1 MLVRSILVF
10 FVVIVAS
17 KCDNVNNKVE
27 DECHLPEKLVKEI
40 QSYKP
45 TVHRI
50 IDAVTKGR
58 HKGKVYN
65 HLSDFIDTFG
75 ARVSGT
81 KNLEN
86 SIDYVQDLLV
96 QAGLEN
102 IHGENVTVP
111 HWVRGTEIAEVL
123 EPRRSKIGV
132 LGLGQT
138 ANTPPEGITA
148 EVLVVRSFEELNKPD
163 ISAAAKGKIVVI
175 NFQFER
181 YGRSVKYRSQGPV
194 EAAKHGALAVLI
206 KSVTP
211 FSMYTLHTGYLKY
224 RKDVKKIPALS
235 ITVEDANMLQRYQD
249 KGKRIVIK
257 LQVDS
262 QHLPDETSRNLVA
275 EIKGSEKEQK
285 VVIVSGHLDSW
296 DVGVGAMDDGGGSF
310 ISWYSM
316 VLLKS
321 LGLRA
326 RRTLRVILWTAEEP
340 GFIGAQ
346 AYDKAHKNDLDDFT
360 FVMESDEGTF
370 NPLGIEYTAG
380 KKGGCI
386 LKEIVGLLEP
396 INATQI
402 QYSESVGSDIAMWAK
417 KIPTAGLLNENQKYF
432 WYHHSVA
439 DSLDILDSDTLDKA
453 TAVWASVAFVVADL
467 KEEFPRD
474 FDDISKLP
482 INQLI
487 EKLRQSGQKH

>member
-111 HWVRGTEIAEVL
+111 HWVRIINAVTKG
-123 EPRRSKIGV
+123 RH
-132 LGLGQT
+132 
-138 ANTPPEGITA
+138 
-148 EVLVVRSFEELNKPD
+148 
-163 ISAAAKGKIVVI
+163 KGKVYNHLSDFIDTFGARVSGTKNLENSIDYVQNLLVQAGLENI
-175 NFQFER
+175 
-181 YGRSVKYRSQGPV
+181 
-194 EAAKHGALAVLI
+194 HGEN
-206 KSVTP
+206 VTVP
-211 FSMYTLHTGYLKY
+211 HW
-224 RKDVKKIPALS
+224 
-235 ITVEDANMLQRYQD
+235 D

-326 RRTLRVILWTAEEP
+326 RRTLR
-340 GFIGAQ
+340 
-346 AYDKAHKNDLDDFT
+346 
-360 FVMESDEGTF
+360 
-370 NPLGIEYTAG
+370 
-380 KKGGCI
+380 
-386 LKEIVGLLEP
+386 
-396 INATQI
+396 
-402 QYSESVGSDIAMWAK
+402 
-417 KIPTAGLLNENQKYF
+417 
-432 WYHHSVA
+432 
-439 DSLDILDSDTLDKA
+439 
-453 TAVWASVAFVVADL
+453 
-467 KEEFPRD
+467 
-474 FDDISKLP
+474 
-482 INQLI
+482 
-487 EKLRQSGQKH
+487 